1 MPASHRDTDEKTNRA
16 TEAARTAAR
25 TVADETANASQHA
38 AQAGAEIA
46 GRSTET
52 VQQIVQS
59 TVEMAAQATQ
69 RSVEQFAQ
77 VFGFPG
83 RQTEETAR
91 QSSQN
96 IEIVAEASTVLA
108 QGVQDISREWMSLAQ
123 DRFKR
128 NLDGFNELLRCR
140 SLQDFIAVQS
150 GLMRDNLEQM
160 LSNSRRIAELS
171 VQVTDQA
178 AQKITAEARENAKR
192 ARRVA

>member
-1 MPASHRDTDEKTNRA
+1 MPASHRDTNEKTNRA
-16 TEAARTAAR
+16 TEAARAAAR
-25 TVADETANASQHA
+25 TVADETANASQQA

-59 TVEMAAQATQ
+59 SVQMAAQATE

-83 RQTEETAR
+83 RQTEGATR

-108 QGVQDISREWMSLAQ
+108 QGIQEISREWMSLAQ
-123 DRFKR
+123 DRFQR
-128 NLDGFNELLRCR
+128 NLDGFGELLRCR
-140 SLQDFIAVQS
+140 TLPDFVAVQS
-150 GLMRDNLEQM
+150 GLMRDNLEQI

-178 AQKITAEARENAKR
+178 AQKIAAQTRQTEKR
-192 ARRVA
+192 VRRSA

>member
-16 TEAARTAAR
+16 TEAAGAAAR
-25 TVADETANASQHA
+25 TVADEAANASQHA
-38 AQAGAEIA
+38 ARVSAEIA
-46 GRSTET
+46 ERSTET
-52 VQQIVQS
+52 MQQIVQS

-69 RSVEQFAQ
+69 RSMEQVAQ

-83 RQTEETAR
+83 RQSEETAR

-96 IEIVAEASTVLA
+96 IEAVAEASTVLT

-140 SLQDFIAVQS
+140 SLPDFIAVQS

-171 VQVTDQA
+171 VQVADQA
-178 AQKITAEARENAKR
+178 AQKIAAQARANERR
-192 ARRVA
+192 ARRSA